1 MGRLLKGLETTERL
15 LNNCCTAA
23 VQLLEGCCTVAG
35 RLLNGCWEAGNTA
48 VSTKEIRSQ
57 WSMKNVRDMSESQK
71 QVDWKITNKLI
82 SPLQQH

>member
-57 WSMKNVRDMSESQK
+57 
-71 QVDWKITNKLI
+71 
-82 SPLQQH
+82 